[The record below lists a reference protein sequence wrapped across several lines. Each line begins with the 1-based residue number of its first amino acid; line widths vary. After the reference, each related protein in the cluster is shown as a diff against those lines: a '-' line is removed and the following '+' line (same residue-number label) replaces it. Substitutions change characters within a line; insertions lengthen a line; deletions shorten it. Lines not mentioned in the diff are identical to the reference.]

1 MNTLR
6 HSFPLFQ
13 QDLINSIKTILTF
26 DTAAFLRESP
36 LWVHCEHPS
45 DKFSSTCLCF
55 VCNYGACTR

>member
-26 DTAAFLRESP
+26 DTAAFLRENP

-45 DKFSSTCLCF
+45 DKFSSTC
-55 VCNYGACTR
+55 